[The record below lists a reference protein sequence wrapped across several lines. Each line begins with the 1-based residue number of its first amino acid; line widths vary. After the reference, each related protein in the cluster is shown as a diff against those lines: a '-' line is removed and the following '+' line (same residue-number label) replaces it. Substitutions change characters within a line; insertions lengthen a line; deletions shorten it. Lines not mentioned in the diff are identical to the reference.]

1 MNKLDFCKL
10 FGGPDLENLT
20 PSEVLD
26 RTSFDEMFEINFQSG
41 QFLYHHHVD
50 EKYAGYLHAGNFKRR
65 FHFRLEHFIHPDDR
79 ETYQA
84 LLDPDTLEARL
95 EAADHPGVL
104 SADFRLMGYDGNWI
118 WTRHLIV
125 SGPTLAL
132 SAHIAFCYI
141 YDIRVQKL
149 RLEGQD
155 VDGMGTISL
164 KMQED
169 DLVRRDEFT
178 GLLDGMRFFRPIQKR
193 IENGITGWCIV
204 SIYIEHYRVYADW
217 YGLEAGRYLM
227 HEIGDLLEK
236 EASQTNGLAGY
247 MGQEEFGLFVPY
259 DEERLKTVREDIQAL
274 IQSISR
280 MRGFSPIFG
289 VAAIDGSARLIL
301 EYYNKAALTA
311 DALHGSTTKR
321 FAVYDSKTHQENEQ
335 EYEILYAFQNAIEN
349 NEIAFYLQPQVRSST
364 GKIVGAETLARW
376 KRPDGRFYS
385 PAVFIPILEKYGS
398 ITRLDLFIWESVCRW
413 QGERTR
419 QGKETVPVSVNVSQM
434 DIVSIDV
441 PAFFENLIWKYGIS
455 VRDIKLEITESAYAS
470 DMAVVRDSVSRLQE
484 MGFIV
489 MMDDF
494 GSGYSSLNMLRS
506 LNIDVIKLDAQFL
519 QMQDDDMRKGVSILE
534 SVVNMTKNLSTPI
547 IVEGVET
554 LEQVRFMEELGCR
567 YMQGFFFYRP
577 MPVAQF
583 EELISDSSKI
593 EPHGLLC
600 KTNQQIRVRE
610 FLDENI
616 FTDTMLNNVLGPVA
630 FYNWSGDNVEIIR
643 YNEQFYEMIN
653 IELEELEDR
662 RINIQEYMPPDDREK
677 FFSLLE
683 EAQRNWA
690 IGSSGSIRVYRPNGS
705 IVWIKLKLFFIEED
719 VRGKRF
725 YASLQ
730 DETELNV
737 INAEMPG
744 AYIRCLK
751 ENEFEFLYISRNF
764 ERMTGF
770 NTREIRILF
779 ENRLLNMIHPNDR
792 ASVLEQA
799 ERIAEGST
807 EGFTPYRI
815 RKKGEDYIYVAEQSQ
830 ISDRFGASCWQC
842 MLMDITEVMHARDHM
857 RILSRYM
864 SGTVLFLHRNETVC
878 HYEVAIHGLQDVL
891 GLDAEAFEE
900 SLNSG
905 AFFRRIKSDP
915 GAPLQSF
922 QERAMSGITG
932 QNMDLEISMP
942 EGPPLLLVSHVDRVE
957 DERSTVEYLIML
969 RRK

>member
-1 MNKLDFCKL
+1 MNKPDFCKL

-65 FHFRLEHFIHPDDR
+65 FHFRIEHFIHPDDQEIYR
-79 ETYQA
+79 S

-95 EAADHPGVL
+95 ETSEFPGVL
-104 SADFRLMGYDGNWI
+104 SADFRMLGCDGSWI
-118 WTRHLIV
+118 WTRHMV
-125 SGPTLAL
+125 FSGPLMELA
-132 SAHIAFCYI
+132 AHTAFCYI

-149 RLEGQD
+149 RTEGQD

-164 KMQED
+164 NEAED
-169 DLVRRDEFT
+169 SLVRRDEFT

-247 MGQEEFGLFVPY
+247 MGQEEFGLFAPY

-289 VAAIDGSARLIL
+289 VAVIDGSARLIL

-349 NEIAFYLQPQVRSST
+349 NEISFFLQPQVRSST

-376 KRPDGRFYS
+376 KKPDGQFYS

-398 ITRLDLFIWESVCRW
+398 ITRLDLFIWESACRW
-413 QGERTR
+413 QGERIR
-419 QGKETVPVSVNVSQM
+419 QGKETVPISVNVSQM
-434 DIVSIDV
+434 DIIAIDV
-441 PAFFENLIWKYGIS
+441 PTFFEGLIQKYGIS
-455 VRDIKLEITESAYAS
+455 AKDIKLEITESAYAS
-470 DMAVVRDSVSRLQE
+470 NMAVVRDSVSRLQE
-484 MGFIV
+484 AGFMV

-506 LNIDVIKLDAQFL
+506 LNMDVIKLDAQFL
-519 QMQDDDMRKGVSILE
+519 QMQGDDRRKGVSILE

-554 LEQVRFMEELGCR
+554 EEQVRFMEELGCR

-593 EPHGLLC
+593 EPHGVLC

-630 FYNWSGDNVEIIR
+630 FYNWSGENVEIIR

-662 RINIQEYMPPDDREK
+662 RLNIQEYMPPDDRNK
-677 FFSLLE
+677 FFALLE

-705 IVWIKLKLFFIEED
+705 ITWMKLKLFFIEED
-719 VRGKRF
+719 FQGKKF
-725 YASLQ
+725 YASVQ

-737 INAEMPG
+737 INTEMPG

-751 ENEFEFLYISRNF
+751 ERQI
-764 ERMTGF
+764 
-770 NTREIRILF
+770 RE
-779 ENRLLNMIHPNDR
+779 LN
-792 ASVLEQA
+792 
-799 ERIAEGST
+799 
-807 EGFTPYRI
+807 
-815 RKKGEDYIYVAEQSQ
+815 
-830 ISDRFGASCWQC
+830 
-842 MLMDITEVMHARDHM
+842 
-857 RILSRYM
+857 ILSNLPLNHI
-864 SGTVLFLHRNETVC
+864 VLDNPQR
-878 HYEVAIHGLQDVL
+878 DW
-891 GLDAEAFEE
+891 DAAKEE
-900 SLNSG
+900 L
-905 AFFRRIKSDP
+905 
-915 GAPLQSF
+915 
-922 QERAMSGITG
+922 RAY
-932 QNMDLEISMP
+932 
-942 EGPPLLLVSHVDRVE
+942 LVN
-957 DERSTVEYLIML
+957 T
-969 RRK
+969 